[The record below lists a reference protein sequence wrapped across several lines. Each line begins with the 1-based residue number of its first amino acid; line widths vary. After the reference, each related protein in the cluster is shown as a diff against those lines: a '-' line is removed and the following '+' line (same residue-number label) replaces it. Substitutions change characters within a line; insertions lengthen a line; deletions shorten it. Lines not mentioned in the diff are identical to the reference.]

1 MAVPQTAHDEAPP
14 EHEVPPLEIVHGGR
28 SVVRADGGLHYDA
41 TVPRQLVHRSAIAEV
56 FITDSAE
63 VGPSRIDVAA
73 QLPRGHVVGEHRS
86 QYDPLLIIE
95 AVRQAGV
102 FVAHRH
108 LGVEVGMPFV
118 FKSLTFAITD
128 LAGTQVG
135 PDPGRALFGL
145 DVEPQRNGAGRLQA
159 LSFSGEGSIDGVRC
173 LAGAGKL
180 VFLNRATYTRL
191 RERGRAARMSGQ
203 APCRL
208 RLTPASPGAV
218 GRRDPRNVVI
228 TTPERESDGR
238 LAASVVVDVSHAHL
252 FDHALDHIPGNLE
265 IEACRQ
271 IAVAAVARTY
281 GFAAEDLAPVGC
293 TADLQSFAELDLLAR
308 VSARVGELRYDEG
321 FDRHVVEVSV
331 DVTQVGSLVATATV
345 EVAA

>member
-1 MAVPQTAHDEAPP
+1 MTVQQTALDVA
-14 EHEVPPLEIVHGGR
+14 PLELVHGGT
-28 SVVRADGGLHYDA
+28 SAAPADGRLRYDA

-63 VGPSRIDVAA
+63 VGPDRIDVAA
-73 QLPRGHVVGEHRS
+73 QLPRGHVMGEHRP
-86 QYDPLLIIE
+86 QYDPLLVIE

-118 FKSLTFAITD
+118 FRSLTFAITD

-135 PDPGRALFGL
+135 QDPGRALFAL
-145 DVEPQRNGAGRLQA
+145 EVEPQRNRAGRLQA

-173 LAGAGKL
+173 LSGAGQL
-180 VFLNRATYTRL
+180 VFLSRAGYTAL
-191 RERGRAARMSGQ
+191 RERGRAARLSGQ
-203 APCRL
+203 NPRRL

-218 GRRDPRNVVI
+218 GRRDPRNVLI

-238 LAASVVVDVSHAHL
+238 LAASIVVDVSHPHL

-271 IAVAAVARTY
+271 IAVAAVTRTY
-281 GFAAEDLAPVGC
+281 GFAAEDLEPVGC
-293 TADLQSFAELDLLAR
+293 TADMKSFAELDLLAR
-308 VSARVGELRYDEG
+308 VSARVGELRFDPG
-321 FDRHVVEVSV
+321 RDRHVVEVSV
-331 DVTQVGSLVATATV
+331 EITQVGHVVATATV